1 MKSSSTI
8 SALLAAAGL
17 AIGGFAFAQGGTNS
31 GTTGGGA
38 STNPGAGVV
47 TSGTAAPQAQTPRAP
62 DTTLGKNS
70 GGTGAG
76 MGTSIAGKSDADPKK
91 ASAKAGKQSKK
102 TKHAKSKK
110 KASPK
115 SA

>member
-8 SALLAAAGL
+8 PALLAAAGL
-17 AIGGFAFAQGGTNS
+17 AMGGFAWAQ
-31 GTTGGGA
+31 TGSNTGSTAGGA

-47 TSGTAAPQAQTPRAP
+47 TSGTAAPQAQTPSAP

-76 MGTSIAGKSDADPKK
+76 MGTATAGKSDADPKK
-91 ASAKAGKQSKK
+91 ASAKASKK
-102 TKHAKSKK
+102 SRKDAHAKSKK
-110 KASPK
+110 KAAPK